1 MKNRTLCRVFSVL
14 AALLCFS
21 FGAVSFASMPAF
33 NRFTEGVAAVQ
44 GTWYDLDG
52 SEAFVVAGTSF
63 NGRTIRSV
71 TSYGGSAEACNADFC
86 LEGEN
91 GEKPSYINVTWTSD
105 RRFLLVNGMYCRNSK
120 EPVYFESARGV
131 FLGMKK
137 DDMLALLGEP
147 TKNVGNWRFVYPDMT
162 INTSGGMVVAIF
174 LPCGGARLDGSG
186 LGADDSP
193 ENFASAYGFPEG
205 WNGQDCREIGN
216 CSEYLQKK
224 EGKIIF
230 SLFAE

>member
-1 MKNRTLCRVFSVL
+1 MRLHGLSCFFAFL
-14 AALLCFS
+14 FAALS
-21 FGAVSFASMPAF
+21 FGAAAFASMPAI

-44 GTWYDLDG
+44 GVWYDLDG
-52 SEAFVVAGTSF
+52 VELFSAEGAFF
-63 NGRTIRSV
+63 NGRKILDV
-71 TSYGGSAEACNADFC
+71 TGYGGSAEAANADFR
-86 LEGEN
+86 LEGES
-91 GEKPSYINVTWTSD
+91 PSYVNITWTRD
-105 RRFLLVNGMYCRNSK
+105 RRFLLVNGKFCRNTK